1 MRILLVEDDPLIG
14 SAVRD
19 HIVAAG
25 HAVDWAAT
33 LDEAAAHARVA
44 EFGLIILD
52 LAMPDGNGLAFLRAL
67 RAGGAATT
75 VIVTARRPDL
85 GPDRGPQQRRRRL
98 PGEAVRSWRAV
109 GTH

>member
-52 LAMPDGNGLAFLRAL
+52 LAMPETATVLHFCAPCAP
-67 RAGGAATT
+67 AARP
-75 VIVTARRPDL
+75 RR
-85 GPDRGPQQRRRRL
+85 
-98 PGEAVRSWRAV
+98 
-109 GTH
+109 